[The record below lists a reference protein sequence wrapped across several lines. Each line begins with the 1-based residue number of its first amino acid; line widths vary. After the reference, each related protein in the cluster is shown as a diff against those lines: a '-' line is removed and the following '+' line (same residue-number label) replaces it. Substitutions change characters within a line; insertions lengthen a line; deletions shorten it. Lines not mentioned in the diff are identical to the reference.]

1 LQPQLKLI
9 NLKRETM
16 RINKYISHNSKY
28 SRREA
33 DKLIEAGEVSVN
45 RKKIEDFAYDVKE
58 DDEVSINGLHV
69 KERTELT
76 MIVFN
81 KPKGTLVTRKDD
93 RGRTTIFHKLAGKF
107 RHFIPVGR
115 LDYAS
120 EGLLLLTDS
129 PTVADVMMKGDLNR
143 TYNIKIDKPFS
154 NEMEEAMREGLILDD
169 ARAGGHEKSKIYS
182 MEFEP
187 FVHYEIRNAGEN
199 FTKLR
204 VTIAEGKN
212 RELRRFF
219 GHFEANVLDLKRVE
233 FGGIEL
239 NNLPTGKTRFFTRR
253 EYDDTHKY
261 LKMVRQAEAQE
272 AKEDEDRAASERR
285 QEKKKNQTEDQA
297 RRSASAEKKRLR
309 ESKQKNSNKNNPN
322 KKNRK

>member
-1 LQPQLKLI
+1 
-9 NLKRETM
+9 M
-16 RINKYISHNSKY
+16 RLNKFISHNSKY

-33 DKLIEAGEVSVN
+33 DKLIEEGEVTVN
-45 RKKIEDFAYDVKE
+45 NLKMENFGYDVKE
-58 DDEVSINGLHV
+58 GDQVSIRGLFV
-69 KERTELT
+69 TEKTELT
-76 MIVFN
+76 MVVFN

-93 RGRTTIFHKLAGKF
+93 RGRTTIYHKLPGKF

-115 LDYAS
+115 LDFAS
-120 EGLLLLTDS
+120 EGILLLTDS
-129 PTVADVMMKGDLNR
+129 PKVAEIMMQSGLDR

-154 NEMEEAMREGLILDD
+154 PEMEEAMREGLFLDD

-182 MEFEP
+182 MDFAP
-187 FVHYEIRNAGEN
+187 FVHYEVRNAGEN

-272 AKEDEDRAASERR
+272 AKEDDDRKNAERLR
-285 QEKKKNQTEDQA
+285 EKKKNQTEDQA
-297 RRSASAEKKRLR
+297 RRAESAEKKRLR

>member
-1 LQPQLKLI
+1 
-9 NLKRETM
+9 M
-16 RINKYISHNSKY
+16 RLNKYISHNSKY

-33 DKLIEAGEVSVN
+33 DALIEAGEVIVN
-45 RKKIEDFAYDVKE
+45 RQKIDNFGYEVQEGDQ
-58 DDEVSINGLHV
+58 VSIRGLHI

-93 RGRTTIFHKLAGKF
+93 RGRTTIFHTLPGKF
-107 RHFIPVGR
+107 RHFIPIGR

-129 PTVADVMMKGDLNR
+129 PTVADVMMRGDLNR
-143 TYNIKIDKPFS
+143 TYNIKIDKPFTA
-154 NEMEEAMREGLILDD
+154 EMEEAMREGLVLDD
-169 ARAGGHEKSKIYS
+169 ARVGGHEKSKVYG
-182 MEFEP
+182 MEFAP
-187 FVHYEIRNAGEN
+187 FIHYEVRGVSTH

-219 GHFEANVLDLKRVE
+219 GHFQANVLDLKRVE

-239 NNLPTGKTRFFTRR
+239 NNLPTGKTRYFTRR

-261 LKMVRQAEAQE
+261 LKAIKQIEAQAKKEEEDRIQAE
-272 AKEDEDRAASERR
+272 RLR
-285 QEKKKNQTEDQA
+285 EKKRNQTEDQA
-297 RRSASAEKKRLR
+297 RREASEEKKRVR
-309 ESKQKNSNKNNPN
+309 ERNQKNSNRNNPN
-322 KKNRK
+322 KKSKKF

>member
-1 LQPQLKLI
+1 
-9 NLKRETM
+9 M
-16 RINKYISHNSKY
+16 RINKYISHNTKY

-45 RKKIEDFAYDVKE
+45 RKKIEEFSYDVK
-58 DDEVSINGLHV
+58 DGDEVSIKGLHV

-81 KPKGTLVTRKDD
+81 KPKGTLVTQKDD

-107 RHFIPVGR
+107 RHFIPIGR

-129 PTVADVMMKGDLNR
+129 PTVAEVMMKGDLNR

-169 ARAGGHEKSKIYS
+169 ARAGGHEKSKIYG

-187 FVHYEIRNAGEN
+187 FVHYEIRNAGAN

-233 FGGIEL
+233 FGGIQL
-239 NNLPTGKTRFFTRR
+239 NNLPTGKTRFFTRK

-261 LKMVRQAEAQE
+261 LKMIRQIEAQE
-272 AKEDEDRAASERR
+272 QKEEEDRIKAERQR
-285 QEKKKNQTEDQA
+285 EKKKNQTEDQA
-297 RRSASAEKKRLR
+297 RREASAEKKRQR
-309 ESKQKNSNKNNPN
+309 EIRQRNSNKNNPN
-322 KKNRK
+322 KSNKKF

>member
-1 LQPQLKLI
+1 
-9 NLKRETM
+9 M
-16 RINKYISHNSKY
+16 RLNKFISHNSKY

-33 DKLIEAGEVSVN
+33 DKLIEAGEVTVN
-45 RKKIEDFAYDVKE
+45 KVKIDNFSYEVKE
-58 DDEVSINGLHV
+58 GDQVSIRGLHV
-69 KERTELT
+69 KEKTELT

-93 RGRTTIFHKLAGKF
+93 RGRTTIYHKLAGKF
-107 RHFIPVGR
+107 RHFIPIGR
-115 LDYAS
+115 LDFAS
-120 EGLLLLTDS
+120 EGILLLTDS
-129 PTVADVMMKGDLNR
+129 PKVAEVMMKSGLDR
-143 TYNIKIDKPFS
+143 TYNIKIDKAFS
-154 NEMEEAMREGLILDD
+154 PEMEEAMREGLFLED

-182 MEFEP
+182 MDFAP
-187 FVHYEIRNAGEN
+187 FVHYEVRNAGEN

-233 FGGIEL
+233 FGGIQL

-253 EYDDTHKY
+253 EYDDIHKY
-261 LKMVRQAEAQE
+261 LKMMRQIEAQE
-272 AKEDEDRAASERR
+272 KKEQEDKIKAERLK
-285 QEKKKNQTEDQA
+285 EKKENQTQDQA
-297 RRSASAEKKRLR
+297 RRAISAEKKRLK
-309 ESKQKNSNKNNPN
+309 EAKQRNSNKNNPN

>member
-1 LQPQLKLI
+1 
-9 NLKRETM
+9 M
-16 RINKYISHNSKY
+16 RLNKYISHNSKY

-33 DKLIEAGEVSVN
+33 DKLIEDGEVTINKVKMDN
-45 RKKIEDFAYDVKE
+45 FGYEVKE
-58 DDEVSINGLHV
+58 GDLVSVRGLHV

-76 MIVFN
+76 MVVFN

-93 RGRTTIFHKLAGKF
+93 RGRTTIYHKLPGKF

-115 LDYAS
+115 LDFAS
-120 EGLLLLTDS
+120 EGILLLTDS
-129 PTVADVMMKGDLNR
+129 PKVAEVMMSSGLDR
-143 TYNIKIDKPFS
+143 TYNIKIDKPLS
-154 NEMEEAMREGLILDD
+154 PEMEEAMREGLFLDD
-169 ARAGGHEKSKIYS
+169 ARAGGHEQSKIYS
-182 MEFEP
+182 MDFAP
-187 FVHYEIRNAGEN
+187 FVHYEVRGKSAN

-233 FGGIEL
+233 FGGIQL

-253 EYDDTHKY
+253 EYDDIHKY
-261 LKMVRQAEAQE
+261 LKMIRQVEAQE
-272 AKEDEDRAASERR
+272 QKEEEDRVRAERLK
-285 QEKKKNQTEDQA
+285 EKKKNQTEDQA
-297 RRSASAEKKRLR
+297 RRFASAEKKHQK
-309 ESKQKNSNKNNPN
+309 EINQKNSNKNNPN

>member
-1 LQPQLKLI
+1 
-9 NLKRETM
+9 M
-16 RINKYISHNSKY
+16 RLNKYISHNTKY

-33 DKLIEAGEVSVN
+33 DALIEAGEVIVN
-45 RKKIEDFAYDVKE
+45 RQKIDNFGYEVKE
-58 DDEVSINGLHV
+58 GDQVSIRGLHV

-93 RGRTTIFHKLAGKF
+93 RGRTTIFHTLPGKF
-107 RHFIPVGR
+107 RHFIPIGR

-129 PTVADVMMKGDLNR
+129 PTVAEVMMRGDLNR
-143 TYNIKIDKPFS
+143 TYNIKIDKPFTP
-154 NEMEEAMREGLILDD
+154 EMEEAMREGLILDD
-169 ARAGGHEKSKIYS
+169 ARAGGHEKSKVYS
-182 MEFEP
+182 MEFTP
-187 FVHYEIRNAGEN
+187 FVHYEVRGVSTH

-239 NNLPTGKTRFFTRR
+239 NNLPTGKTRYFTRR

-261 LKMVRQAEAQE
+261 LKAIRQMEAQE
-272 AKEDEDRAASERR
+272 KKEEQDRINAERLR
-285 QEKKKNQTEDQA
+285 EKKKNQTEDQA
-297 RRSASAEKKRLR
+297 RREASEEKKRMR
-309 ESKQKNSNKNNPN
+309 ERNQKNSNRNNPN
-322 KKNRK
+322 KKSKKQ

>member
-1 LQPQLKLI
+1 
-9 NLKRETM
+9 M
-16 RINKYISHNSKY
+16 RLNKYISHNSKY

-33 DKLIEAGEVSVN
+33 DKLIEDG
-45 RKKIEDFAYDVKE
+45 
-58 DDEVSINGLHV
+58 EVSINQKKVEDFGYSVKEGDQVSIRGLHV
-69 KERTELT
+69 TERTELT

-107 RHFIPVGR
+107 RHFIPIGR
-115 LDYAS
+115 LDFAS

-143 TYNIKIDKPFS
+143 TYNIKIDKPLS
-154 NEMEEAMREGLILDD
+154 PEMEEAMREGLILDD
-169 ARAGGHEKSKIYS
+169 ARAGGHEKSKVYG
-182 MEFEP
+182 MEFAP
-187 FVHYEIRNAGEN
+187 FVHYEIRGVSTN

-204 VTIAEGKN
+204 VTIAEGQN

-239 NNLPTGKTRFFTRR
+239 NNLPTGKTRYFTRR

-261 LKMVRQAEAQE
+261 LKMIKQIEAQD
-272 AKEDEDRAASERR
+272 AKEEHDKINAERLR
-285 QEKKKNQTEDQA
+285 EKKKNQTEDQA
-297 RRSASAEKKRLR
+297 RREASADKKRQR
-309 ESKQKNSNKNNPN
+309 AINQKNSNKNNPN
-322 KKNRK
+322 KKNKKY

>member
-1 LQPQLKLI
+1 
-9 NLKRETM
+9 M
-16 RINKYISHNSKY
+16 RLNKYISHNSKY

-33 DKLIEAGEVSVN
+33 DTLIEAGEVTVN
-45 RKKIEDFAYDVKE
+45 HKKIDNFGY
-58 DDEVSINGLHV
+58 EVEEGDQVSVRGLHI

-93 RGRTTIFHKLAGKF
+93 RGRTTIFHKLPGKF
-107 RHFIPVGR
+107 RHFIPIGR
-115 LDYAS
+115 LDFAS
-120 EGLLLLTDS
+120 EGLLLMTDS
-129 PTVADVMMKGDLNR
+129 PTVAEVMMRGDLNR
-143 TYNIKIDKPFS
+143 TYNIKIDKPLTP
-154 NEMEEAMREGLILDD
+154 EMEEAMREGLVLDD
-169 ARAGGHEKSKIYS
+169 ARAGGHEKSKLYS
-182 MEFEP
+182 MEFAP
-187 FVHYEIRNAGEN
+187 FVHYEVRGVSSH

-239 NNLPTGKTRFFTRR
+239 NNLPTGKTRYFTRR

-261 LKMVRQAEAQE
+261 LKAIRQIEAQE
-272 AKEDEDRAASERR
+272 KKEEQDRINAERLR
-285 QEKKKNQTEDQA
+285 EKKKNQTEDQA
-297 RRSASAEKKRLR
+297 RQEAFEEKKRIKER
-309 ESKQKNSNKNNPN
+309 NQKNSNRNNPN
-322 KKNRK
+322 KKSKKQ

>member
-1 LQPQLKLI
+1 
-9 NLKRETM
+9 M
-16 RINKYISHNSKY
+16 RLNKYISHNSKY

-33 DKLIEAGEVSVN
+33 DKLIESGEVTVN
-45 RKKIEDFAYDVKE
+45 RKKIEDFGYDVKE
-58 DDEVSINGLHV
+58 NDQISIGGLHV

-76 MIVFN
+76 MIAFN

-93 RGRTTIFHKLAGKF
+93 RGRTTIFHKLPGKF
-107 RHFIPVGR
+107 RHFIPIGR

-120 EGLLLLTDS
+120 EGLILLTDS
-129 PTVADVMMKGDLNR
+129 PRVAEVMMRGGLDR
-143 TYNIKIDKPFS
+143 TYNIKIDKPLS

-182 MEFEP
+182 MEFAP
-187 FVHYEIRNAGEN
+187 FVHYEIRGVSSH

-204 VTIAEGKN
+204 VTIAEGQN

-233 FGGIEL
+233 FGGIQL
-239 NNLPTGKTRFFTRR
+239 NNLPTGKVRYFTRR

-261 LKMVRQAEAQE
+261 LKAIKHLEAQE
-272 AKEDEDRAASERR
+272 KKEEQDIVIAERLK
-285 QEKKKNQTEDQA
+285 EKKKNQTEDQA
-297 RRSASAEKKRLR
+297 RREASAEKKRLKAI
-309 ESKQKNSNKNNPN
+309 KQKNSNRNNPN
-322 KKNRK
+322 KKNKK

>member
-1 LQPQLKLI
+1 
-9 NLKRETM
+9 M
-16 RINKYISHNSKY
+16 RLNKYISHNSKY

-33 DKLIEAGEVSVN
+33 DALIEAGEVTVN
-45 RKKIEDFAYDVKE
+45 RKKIDNFGY
-58 DDEVSINGLHV
+58 EVEEGDQISVRGLHV

-93 RGRTTIFHKLAGKF
+93 RGRTTIFHKLPGKF
-107 RHFIPVGR
+107 RHFIPIGR
-115 LDYAS
+115 LDFAS

-129 PTVADVMMKGDLNR
+129 PTVAEVMMRGDLNR
-143 TYNIKIDKPFS
+143 TYNIKIDKPLS
-154 NEMEEAMREGLILDD
+154 SEMEEAMREGLILDD
-169 ARAGGHEKSKIYS
+169 ARAGGHEKSKVYS
-182 MEFEP
+182 MEFAP
-187 FVHYEIRNAGEN
+187 FVHYEIRAVSEN

-239 NNLPTGKTRFFTRR
+239 NNLPTGKTRYFTRR

-261 LKMVRQAEAQE
+261 LKAMKQIEAQE
-272 AKEDEDRAASERR
+272 KKEEEDRIQAERLR
-285 QEKKKNQTEDQA
+285 EKKKNQTEDQA
-297 RRSASAEKKRLR
+297 RREASAEKKRIK
-309 ESKQKNSNKNNPN
+309 EQNQKNANRNNPN
-322 KKNRK
+322 KKNKKQ

>member
-1 LQPQLKLI
+1 
-9 NLKRETM
+9 M
-16 RINKYISHNSKY
+16 RLNKFISHNSKY

-33 DKLIEAGEVSVN
+33 DKLIEEGEVTVN
-45 RKKIEDFAYDVKE
+45 NIKMENFGYDVKE
-58 DDEVSINGLHV
+58 GDQISIRGLYV
-69 KERTELT
+69 TEKTELI
-76 MIVFN
+76 MVVFN

-93 RGRTTIFHKLAGKF
+93 RGRTTIYHKLPGKF

-115 LDYAS
+115 LDFAS
-120 EGLLLLTDS
+120 EGILLLTDS
-129 PTVADVMMKGDLNR
+129 PKVAEVMMKSGLDR
-143 TYNIKIDKPFS
+143 TYNIKIDKPFTP
-154 NEMEEAMREGLILDD
+154 EMEEAMKEGLFLDD
-169 ARAGGHEKSKIYS
+169 ARAGGHEQSKIYS
-182 MEFEP
+182 MDFAP
-187 FVHYEIRNAGEN
+187 FVHYEVRNAGAN

-233 FGGIEL
+233 FGGIQL
-239 NNLPTGKTRFFTRR
+239 NNLPTGKPRFFTRR
-253 EYDDTHKY
+253 EYDDTHTY

-272 AKEDEDRAASERR
+272 AKEDEDRAAAQRR

>member
-1 LQPQLKLI
+1 
-9 NLKRETM
+9 M
-16 RINKYISHNSKY
+16 RLNKYISHNSKY

-33 DKLIEAGEVSVN
+33 DKLIEDGEVTVN
-45 RKKIEDFAYDVKE
+45 KVKMENFGYEVKE
-58 DDEVSINGLHV
+58 DDQVSIRGLHV

-76 MIVFN
+76 MVVFN

-93 RGRTTIFHKLAGKF
+93 RGRTTIYHKLPGKF

-115 LDYAS
+115 LDFAS
-120 EGLLLLTDS
+120 EGILLLTDS
-129 PTVADVMMKGDLNR
+129 PKVAEVMMSSGLDR

-154 NEMEEAMREGLILDD
+154 PEMEEAMKEGLFLDD
-169 ARAGGHEKSKIYS
+169 ARAGGHEQSKIYS
-182 MEFEP
+182 MDFAP
-187 FVHYEIRNAGEN
+187 FIHYEVRGTSTN

-233 FGGIEL
+233 FGGIQL

-253 EYDDTHKY
+253 EYDDIHKY
-261 LKMVRQAEAQE
+261 LKMIRQVEAQE
-272 AKEDEDRAASERR
+272 KKEEEDRVKAERLK
-285 QEKKKNQTEDQA
+285 EKKKNQTEDQA
-297 RRSASAEKKRLR
+297 RRFASAEKKRQK
-309 ESKQKNSNKNNPN
+309 EINQKNSNKNNPN

>member
-1 LQPQLKLI
+1 
-9 NLKRETM
+9 M
-16 RINKYISHNSKY
+16 RLNKYISHNSKY

-33 DKLIEAGEVSVN
+33 DALIEAGEVTVN
-45 RKKIEDFAYDVKE
+45 HKKIDNFGY
-58 DDEVSINGLHV
+58 EVEEGDQVSVRGLHI

-93 RGRTTIFHKLAGKF
+93 RGRTTIFHKLPGKF
-107 RHFIPVGR
+107 RHFIPIGR
-115 LDYAS
+115 LDFAS
-120 EGLLLLTDS
+120 EGLLLMTDS
-129 PTVADVMMKGDLNR
+129 PTVAEVMMRGDLNR
-143 TYNIKIDKPFS
+143 TYNIKIDKPFTA
-154 NEMEEAMREGLILDD
+154 EMEEAMREGLVLDD
-169 ARAGGHEKSKIYS
+169 ARAGGHEKSKVYS
-182 MEFEP
+182 MEFAP
-187 FVHYEIRNAGEN
+187 FVHYEVRGVSSH

-239 NNLPTGKTRFFTRR
+239 NNLPTGKTRYFTRR

-261 LKMVRQAEAQE
+261 LKAIRQIEAQE
-272 AKEDEDRAASERR
+272 KKEEQDRINAERLR
-285 QEKKKNQTEDQA
+285 EKKKNQTEDQA
-297 RRSASAEKKRLR
+297 RQEAFEEKKRIKER
-309 ESKQKNSNKNNPN
+309 NQKNSNRNNPN
-322 KKNRK
+322 KKNKKQ

>member
-1 LQPQLKLI
+1 
-9 NLKRETM
+9 M
-16 RINKYISHNSKY
+16 RLNKYISHNSKY

-33 DKLIEAGEVSVN
+33 DALIEAGEVTVN
-45 RKKIEDFAYDVKE
+45 KVKMENFGYDVQE
-58 DDEVSINGLHV
+58 DDQVSIRGLHV
-69 KERTELT
+69 KPKTELT
-76 MIVFN
+76 MIVYN
-81 KPKGTLVTRKDD
+81 KPKGTLVTQKDD
-93 RGRTTIFHKLAGKF
+93 RGRTTIFHKLPGKF

-115 LDYAS
+115 LDFAS

-129 PTVADVMMKGDLNR
+129 PRVAEVMMSSGLDR

-154 NEMEEAMREGLILDD
+154 PEMEEAMREGLYLDD

-182 MEFEP
+182 MEFAP
-187 FVHYEIRNAGEN
+187 FINYEVRAVSEN

-219 GHFEANVLDLKRVE
+219 GHFEATVLDLKRVA

-239 NNLPTGKTRFFTRR
+239 NNLPTNKTRYFTRR

-261 LKMVRQAEAQE
+261 LKMLQQIEAQE
-272 AKEDEDRAASERR
+272 KKEEEDRIKAERLK
-285 QEKKKNQTEDQA
+285 EKKKNQTEDQA
-297 RRSASAEKKRLR
+297 RRAKSAEEKRLK
-309 ESKQKNSNKNNPN
+309 EAKQRNSNRNNPN
-322 KKNRK
+322 KKKRD

>member
-1 LQPQLKLI
+1 
-9 NLKRETM
+9 M
-16 RINKYISHNSKY
+16 RLNKYISHNTKY

-33 DKLIEAGEVSVN
+33 DKLIEAGEVFIN
-45 RKKIEDFAYDVKE
+45 RKKELNFAYDVQEK
-58 DDEVSINGLHV
+58 DEVSINGLHV
-69 KERTELT
+69 KERSELT

-93 RGRTTIFHKLAGKF
+93 RGRTTIYHKLAGKF

-120 EGLLLLTDS
+120 EGILILTDS

-154 NEMEEAMREGLILDD
+154 SEMEEAMREGLVLDD
-169 ARAGGHEKSKIYS
+169 ARVGGHEKSKIYG
-182 MEFEP
+182 MEFAP
-187 FVHYEIRNAGEN
+187 FVHYEIRNIGKN

-219 GHFEANVLDLKRVE
+219 GHFDATVLDLKRVE

-239 NNLPTGKTRFFTRR
+239 NNLPTGKTRFFTRK

-261 LKMVRQAEAQE
+261 LKMMRQIEAQE
-272 AKEDEDRAASERR
+272 KKEEEDLVKADRLR
-285 QEKKKNQTEDQA
+285 EKRKNQTEDQA
-297 RRSASAEKKRLR
+297 RREASAEKKRLKEINQR
-309 ESKQKNSNKNNPN
+309 NSNKNNPN
-322 KKNRK
+322 KKNKKY

>member
-1 LQPQLKLI
+1 
-9 NLKRETM
+9 M
-16 RINKYISHNSKY
+16 RLNKYISHNSKY

-33 DKLIEAGEVSVN
+33 DALIEAGEVMINKQKV
-45 RKKIEDFAYDVKE
+45 EDFAYDVKE
-58 DDEVSINGLHV
+58 EDQVSIRGLHV
-69 KERTELT
+69 TEKTELT

-93 RGRTTIFHKLAGKF
+93 RGRTTIYHKLAGKY
-107 RHFIPVGR
+107 RHFIPIGR
-115 LDYAS
+115 LDFAS
-120 EGLLLLTDS
+120 EGILLLTDS
-129 PTVADVMMKGDLNR
+129 PKVAEVMMQSGLDR

-154 NEMEEAMREGLILDD
+154 PAMEEAMKEGLFLDD

-182 MEFEP
+182 MDFAP
-187 FVHYEIRNAGEN
+187 FVHYEVRNAGEN

-233 FGGIEL
+233 FGGIQL

-253 EYDDTHKY
+253 EYDDIHKY
-261 LKMVRQAEAQE
+261 LKMVRQIEAQE
-272 AKEDEDRAASERR
+272 KKEDEDRVRADRLT
-285 QEKKKNQTEDQA
+285 EKKKNQTEDQA
-297 RRSASAEKKRLR
+297 RRTESAEKKRLK
-309 ESKQKNSNKNNPN
+309 ESKQRNSNKNNPN

>member
-1 LQPQLKLI
+1 
-9 NLKRETM
+9 M
-16 RINKYISHNSKY
+16 RLNKYISHNSKY

-33 DKLIEAGEVSVN
+33 DKLIEDGEVTINKVKMDN
-45 RKKIEDFAYDVKE
+45 FGYEVKE
-58 DDEVSINGLHV
+58 GDLVSVRGLHV

-76 MIVFN
+76 MVVFN

-93 RGRTTIFHKLAGKF
+93 RGRTTIYHKLPGKF

-115 LDYAS
+115 LDFAS
-120 EGLLLLTDS
+120 EGILLLTDS
-129 PTVADVMMKGDLNR
+129 PKVAEVMMSSGLDR

-154 NEMEEAMREGLILDD
+154 PEMEEAMREGLFLDD
-169 ARAGGHEKSKIYS
+169 ARAGGHEQSKIYS
-182 MEFEP
+182 MDFAP
-187 FVHYEIRNAGEN
+187 FVHYEVRGTSAN

-233 FGGIEL
+233 FGGIQL

-253 EYDDTHKY
+253 EYDDIHKY
-261 LKMVRQAEAQE
+261 LKMIRQVEAQE
-272 AKEDEDRAASERR
+272 TKEEEDRVRAERIK
-285 QEKKKNQTEDQA
+285 EKKKNQTEDQA
-297 RRSASAEKKRLR
+297 RRFASAEKKRQK
-309 ESKQKNSNKNNPN
+309 EINQKNSNKNNPN

>member
-1 LQPQLKLI
+1 
-9 NLKRETM
+9 M
-16 RINKYISHNSKY
+16 RLNKYISHNSKY

-33 DKLIEAGEVSVN
+33 DTLIEAGEVTVN
-45 RKKIEDFAYDVKE
+45 KVKMENFGYEVKE
-58 DDEVSINGLHV
+58 GDLVSVRGLHV

-76 MIVFN
+76 MVVFN

-93 RGRTTIFHKLAGKF
+93 RGRTTIFHKLPGKF
-107 RHFIPVGR
+107 RHFIPIGR
-115 LDYAS
+115 LDFAS

-129 PTVADVMMKGDLNR
+129 PKVAEVMMQSGLDR
-143 TYNIKIDKPFS
+143 TYNIKIDKPLS

-169 ARAGGHEKSKIYS
+169 ARAGGHEKSKIYG

-187 FVHYEIRNAGEN
+187 FVHYEVRNVGAN

-233 FGGIEL
+233 FGGIQL

-253 EYDDTHKY
+253 EYDDLHKY
-261 LKMVRQAEAQE
+261 LKMIRQEEAQE
-272 AKEDEDRAASERR
+272 KKEEEDRVRAERLR
-285 QEKKKNQTEDQA
+285 EKKKNQTEDQK
-297 RRSASAEKKRLR
+297 RRADSAEQKRLK
-309 ESKQKNSNKNNPN
+309 ELKQKNSNKNNPN

>member
-1 LQPQLKLI
+1 
-9 NLKRETM
+9 M
-16 RINKYISHNSKY
+16 RLNKFISHNSKY

-33 DKLIEAGEVSVN
+33 DKLIEEGEVTVN
-45 RKKIEDFAYDVKE
+45 NLKMDNFGYDVQE
-58 DDEVSINGLHV
+58 GDQVSIRGLFV
-69 KERTELT
+69 TEKTELT
-76 MIVFN
+76 MVVFN

-93 RGRTTIFHKLAGKF
+93 RGRTTIYHKLPGKF

-115 LDYAS
+115 LDFAS
-120 EGLLLLTDS
+120 EGILILTDS
-129 PTVADVMMKGDLNR
+129 PKVAEVMMQSGLDR

-154 NEMEEAMREGLILDD
+154 PAMEEAMKEGLYLDD

-182 MEFEP
+182 MDFAP
-187 FVHYEIRNAGEN
+187 FVHYEVRNAGEN

-272 AKEDEDRAASERR
+272 AKEEEDRVKAERLR
-285 QEKKKNQTEDQA
+285 EKKKNQTEDQA
-297 RRSASAEKKRLR
+297 RRSESAEKKRLR
-309 ESKQKNSNKNNPN
+309 EAKQRNSNKNNPN